1 MRRVAV
7 VQESEVSIVCQ
18 VVGYRRSYAGFE
30 WPSLAREREMEAVRV
45 YPRQE
50 STLQGTPLALESIAA
65 GGGELSRWGRGH

>member
-1 MRRVAV
+1 MQRVAV

-30 WPSLAREREMEAVRV
+30 WPSHVREREMEAVRV

-50 STLQGTPLALESIAA
+50 STLQGTPLAPESIAA
-65 GGGELSRWGRGH
+65 RGGELSRWGRGH